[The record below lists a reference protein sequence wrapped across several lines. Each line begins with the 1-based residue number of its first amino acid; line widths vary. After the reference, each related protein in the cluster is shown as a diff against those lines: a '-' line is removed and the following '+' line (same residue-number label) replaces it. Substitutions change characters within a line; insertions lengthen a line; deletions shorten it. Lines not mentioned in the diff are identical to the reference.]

1 MLTFLRSKA
10 WLLVSEAPTSGG
22 IQKEGVSS
30 SRLGGVSPSFVE
42 VVRWEAVFPVKHHG
56 LRVSEAACV
65 GSASGVAV

>member
-22 IQKEGVSS
+22 IHEGVSS